1 LTATWA
7 LVNTTLQVALV
18 LAACVAFGLAKKKRL
33 KVHCLVMRISVAVE
47 IVLIAALMVPS
58 SAAYLRAWGGWSWFT
73 TELIIHHIL
82 GILVILLFI
91 FFNLV
96 MTGAVKFRHRL
107 LPYMQ
112 TAFVLWVATLAVG
125 VHLYWHIWR

>member
-1 LTATWA
+1 VTAHWA
-7 LVNTTLQVALV
+7 LANTILQVALV
-18 LAACVAFGLAKKKRL
+18 VAAAVALWLAKKKRL
-33 KVHCLVMRISVAVE
+33 KIHCLVMRVSVAVE

-58 SAAYLRAWGGWSWFT
+58 SAAYLRAWDGWTWFT

-96 MTGAVKFRHRL
+96 MTGLVKFRHRL
-107 LPYMQ
+107 RPYMRG
-112 TAFVLWVATLAVG
+112 AFVLWVATLAVG